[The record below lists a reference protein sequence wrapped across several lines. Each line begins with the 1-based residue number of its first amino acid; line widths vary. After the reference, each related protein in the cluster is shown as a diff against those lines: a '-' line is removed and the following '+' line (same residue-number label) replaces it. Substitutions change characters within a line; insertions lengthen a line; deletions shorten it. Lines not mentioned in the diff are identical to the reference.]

1 MKAKSRTEDQLL
13 PYETIEAAT
22 NGDITA
28 INSVLANF
36 EVYIATLATRSAT
49 STAVRA
55 SASTR
60 N

>member
-28 INSVLANF
+28 INSVLAHF
-36 EVYIATLATRSAT
+36 EGYIGP
-49 STAVRA
+49 A
-55 SASTR
+55 S
-60 N
+60 